1 MRDTTRSDK
10 SKYYPREHP
19 LHGCYLKLTV
29 SASSVIALSK
39 LYSLNDQRVAQVSVK
54 GDLIVSS
61 NDGQIKTRSRAKQ
74 STLRSQGDFF
84 YGDLEEAY
92 RQFKDGPTDSAK
104 STADPDQYTIIP
116 APLKIIKLLIDEL
129 QAASGVGA
137 AANAA
142 SAAVAST
149 ELDSD
154 DDDEGWEDDD
164 DTLDMGLA
172 STKADLMSF
181 IEGPGRRQPD
191 DETQNFLTEF
201 FLICG
206 REDTAS
212 FKEWY
217 NMLSEEE
224 KQKLNE
230 LAN

>member
-1 MRDTTRSDK
+1 M
-10 SKYYPREHP
+10 
-19 LHGCYLKLTV
+19 
-29 SASSVIALSK
+29 
-39 LYSLNDQRVAQVSVK
+39 
-54 GDLIVSS
+54 IVGN

-74 STLRSQGDFF
+74 STSRLKGEYFF
-84 YGDLEEAY
+84 GDLDDLY
-92 RQFKDGPTDSAK
+92 RMFQSAPTDNAK
-104 STADPDQYTIIP
+104 PPTDPDQFTIVP

-129 QAASGVGA
+129 QAASGAGA
-137 AANAA
+137 AA
-142 SAAVAST
+142 SAASAAMASA
-149 ELDSD
+149 EFEDD

-181 IEGPGRRQPD
+181 VEGPGRRQPD

-201 FLICG
+201 FLQCG

-217 NMLSEEE
+217 GMLGEEE

-230 LAN
+230 LAS